1 MDPFD
6 IDWRLVASNLI
17 HLGVAYLLALP
28 IGWERERTANSAGL
42 RTFPLVAVAV
52 CGYMLIGMSVFADEE
67 ARSRVVQ
74 GMLTGIGFIGGGVI
88 LKNDTNVRGLA
99 TAAAIWSTGAV
110 GLAVALGRLEIAMLL
125 AALTFATLRFLE
137 PLKIY
142 IHKHPPGDGKS

>member
-1 MDPFD
+1 MNPFD

-17 HLGVAYLLALP
+17 HLGIAYLLALP
-28 IGWERERTANSAGL
+28 IGWERERTASSAGL

-110 GLAVALGRLEIAMLL
+110 GLAVSFGRLEIALL
-125 AALTFATLRFLE
+125 LSLLTFVTLRFLE
-137 PLKIY
+137 PLKTF
-142 IHKHPPGDGKS
+142 IHKQSSSDRDL